1 MLNGAKNDVWTHKM
15 QRDGSVWAV
24 AGIEEYTSIWRE
36 CTTMLDMR
44 LSARNAVGSRKPTG
58 MVNTSRTLAH
68 TYFNLTIARRSGI
81 IDAKSQISEKP
92 VRTEHEQGYNLNQ
105 HHFDGPREGPVMQ
118 VSMSW
123 RMARFRR
130 LHLQHKCCISLSR
143 ALADMEVSQFSH
155 HIVRLVWSSS
165 RIY

>member
-58 MVNTSRTLAH
+58 MVKGD
-68 TYFNLTIARRSGI
+68 LTAGFMRNCGFI
-81 IDAKSQISEKP
+81 
-92 VRTEHEQGYNLNQ
+92 
-105 HHFDGPREGPVMQ
+105 FMQ
-118 VSMSW
+118 NG
-123 RMARFRR
+123 
-130 LHLQHKCCISLSR
+130 
-143 ALADMEVSQFSH
+143 
-155 HIVRLVWSSS
+155 
-165 RIY
+165 